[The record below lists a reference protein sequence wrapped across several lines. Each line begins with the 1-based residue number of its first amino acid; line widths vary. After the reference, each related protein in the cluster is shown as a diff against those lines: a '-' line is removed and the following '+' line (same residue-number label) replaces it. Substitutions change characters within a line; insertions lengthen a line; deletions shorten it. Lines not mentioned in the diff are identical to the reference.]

1 MHGAQSVH
9 FEPVLAP
16 VSGWVRVPGS
26 KSITNRALICAAMAH
41 GRSHLTGVLESED
54 TEVMVQAWQSLG
66 LNLEWNRVACEL
78 SIDGCSGQPPIRRAD
93 LHIANSGT
101 SIRFLTAALAAT
113 HGEYS
118 LDGVPRMRERPIGDL
133 LDGLRSWGADVRSIN
148 ETRGDCPP
156 VLLKAAGLRG
166 GPASVRGEVSSQ
178 FLSGMLMAAPYC
190 ESDVELTVDGELVSK
205 PYVAMTLEV
214 MRSFGVKLEAHGYQR
229 FHIPAP
235 QRYRGIEYA
244 IEPDASAASYF
255 LAAAAITGGTVRVL
269 GLSKQS
275 LQGDVGFAQVLE
287 QMGCTVQW
295 GKDYIEVSGQAERGV
310 DIDMNAISDTMQ
322 TLSVVALFAKGPTTI
337 RGVAHN
343 RHKETDRIGD
353 LATELR
359 RLGAD
364 VDEQPDGL
372 IIHPRSLKGCDLA
385 TYRDHRMAMSLA
397 LAGLMVPGVRILDP
411 GCTGKTYPKFF
422 EDLGSLLGQS
432 PQYA

>member
-1 MHGAQSVH
+1 
-9 FEPVLAP
+9 
-16 VSGWVRVPGS
+16 
-26 KSITNRALICAAMAH
+26 
-41 GRSHLTGVLESED
+41 
-54 TEVMVQAWQSLG
+54 
-66 LNLEWNRVACEL
+66 
-78 SIDGCSGQPPIRRAD
+78 
-93 LHIANSGT
+93 
-101 SIRFLTAALAAT
+101 
-113 HGEYS
+113 
-118 LDGVPRMRERPIGDL
+118 
-133 LDGLRSWGADVRSIN
+133 
-148 ETRGDCPP
+148 
-156 VLLKAAGLRG
+156 
-166 GPASVRGEVSSQ
+166 VSSQ

-190 ESDVELTVDGELVSK
+190 ASDVELTVYGELVSK
-205 PYVAMTLEV
+205 PYVAMTLAV
-214 MRSFGVKLEAHGYQR
+214 MRSFGVKSEAHG
-229 FHIPAP
+229 FHKFRIPAP
-235 QRYRGIEYA
+235 QTYQGIEYA

-295 GKDYIEVSGQAERGV
+295 GTDYIEVSGRADHGIDV
-310 DIDMNAISDTMQ
+310 DMNAISDTVQ

-372 IIHPRSLKGCDLA
+372 IIHPRSLRGCDLT